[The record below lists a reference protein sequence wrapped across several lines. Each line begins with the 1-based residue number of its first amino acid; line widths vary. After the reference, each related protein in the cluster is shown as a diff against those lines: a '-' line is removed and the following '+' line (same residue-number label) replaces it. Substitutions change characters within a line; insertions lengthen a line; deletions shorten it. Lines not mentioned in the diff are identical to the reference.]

1 MTYRARKK
9 HRRRSGGAAPKILL
23 ALGVLAAV
31 IAIPIAL
38 VGVWALD
45 VAASAPNIDDLRP
58 IDKGENSEILAAD
71 GSRLGFIR
79 SDESRTPIDFDDMPQ
94 VLQDATI
101 AIEDERFYEHDG
113 VDWSAV
119 FRAAVENV
127 EAGETVQG
135 GSTITQQLVRN
146 LYIPDPERDLER
158 KIVEAQLAQEL
169 EEERSKEWILEQYL
183 NTASYGTLEGR
194 SSIGVEAAAQTYF
207 SKPAKDLSLDEAALI
222 AGLPQAPSHYNPFLD
237 AKAALDRRNDVLD
250 AMLEHGF
257 ITAEEHDS
265 AISEGLGLDRGY
277 KYTRIR
283 EPFFFDFVEQE
294 LIDRYGVNTVRA
306 GGLEVLTSIRP
317 ELQKAA
323 EQAIINA
330 GYSSDPTAAVAS
342 VDVDTGEIV
351 ALASSRGYETS
362 NFNVAS
368 QAHRQ
373 PGSSFKPFVLT
384 AALREGIDPY
394 STTYTSRQLSLDLP
408 EYGHWEVN
416 TAEGSPCG
424 CSMTIAAATQAS
436 DNTVYAQLD
445 LDVGPEKVTET
456 AKLMGIESPLDSLPA
471 EGIGGLRI
479 GVTPLEMAAAYSTLA
494 SGGVKHEATAVQRV
508 EFPDGEVDTPGE
520 GKTQRIFSD
529 GVAYTATDIL
539 ETVISGGTGTAANIG
554 CPAAGKT
561 GTTDDF
567 TDAWFVGYTP
577 ELATAVW
584 VGHPDSRSSLGYN
597 AFGGTLAAPIWQ
609 DYMSVAKGDFCGDF
623 PAPQDPVDYQPFF
636 GTYAGGG
643 TSTGTTDSTGTY
655 TTPSTTTPSTTTP
668 TTPPTDTGGYD
679 PNLYA
684 PGAGQAPAPS
694 PDGN

>member
-9 HRRRSGGAAPKILL
+9 NRRRSGGAAPKILL

-45 VAASAPNIDDLRP
+45 VAASAPSIDDLKP
-58 IDKGENSEILAAD
+58 IDKGANSEILAAD

-79 SDESRTPIDFDDMPQ
+79 SDESRTPIDLEDVPLVM
-94 VLQDATI
+94 QDATI

-169 EEERSKEWILEQYL
+169 EQERSKEWILEQYL

-207 SKPAKDLSLDEAALI
+207 SKPAKELSLDEAALL
-222 AGLPQAPSHYNPFLD
+222 AGLPQAPSQYNPFLD
-237 AKAALDRRNDVLD
+237 SEAALERRNDVLD

-257 ITAEEHDS
+257 ITAEEHAS
-265 AISEGLGLDRGY
+265 AVNDGLGLDRGY

-394 STTYTSRQLSLDLP
+394 STTYTSRQLSLNLP
-408 EYGHWEVN
+408 EYGPWEVN

-424 CSMTIAAATQAS
+424 CSMTIAAATTAS

-520 GKTQRIFSD
+520 GKTERIFSD

-539 ETVISGGTGTAANIG
+539 ETVISSGTGTSANIG

-577 ELATAVW
+577 ELSTAVW

-609 DYMSVAKGDFCGDF
+609 DYMSVAKGDFCGGF
-623 PAPQDPVDYQPFF
+623 PAPEDPVDYQPFF

-643 TSTGTTDSTGTY
+643 GDTSTGTTDSTGTY
-655 TTPSTTTPSTTTP
+655 TTPSTTTPTAP

-679 PNLYA
+679 PGLYA